1 MRMNLKR
8 KASLNGSRNNLKKIL
23 FKGFFASIFTLLI
36 LSSCVQPA
44 PGSRPWQLNSN
55 AETPDTLSNPGE
67 VTLPTLRPQ
76 DYIFLTP
83 TPDAP
88 KILPTLREN
97 EELYVIQPGD
107 YLSLIAGRYNLEVS
121 TLINANPNVNPNWV
135 EIGQVITIPA
145 PSPSADPSSFKIIPD
160 SELVYGPMS
169 STLDTESYVQRQ
181 KGYLASYTE
190 KIDDRTLS
198 GSAIVQRI
206 AYEYSVNPRLL
217 LALLEWRSGW
227 VTNSSPSQS
236 SREYPM
242 GLNDVNRK
250 GLYRQLAWSANQLNR
265 GYYAWKDNAISYIVC
280 NDGSLVMLSPT
291 VNPGTV
297 GVQVLLAALL
307 DLQGWQYAVSE
318 NGLYSVYSSLFVI
331 PFDLGIEPLLPANLV
346 QPQLLLPFEEGST
359 WSFTGGPHAGW
370 GSGSPWAAVDFA
382 PPGTAFGCFTSDT
395 WVTAAADGLI
405 LHAKDGEVVQ
415 DLDGDGLEQ
424 TGWTLVYMHIETRDR
439 VIAGAYLKAGDPI
452 GHASCEGGVSNG
464 THVHFARRYNG
475 EWIPAVG
482 SIPMDLGGWQV
493 TSTGGEY
500 EGTLVRNDATVYSWD
515 GRTDDNQIGH

>member
-1 MRMNLKR
+1 MSVNLHREEPLEKMQKSLSKSLGR
-8 KASLNGSRNNLKKIL
+8 IIFASLI
-23 FKGFFASIFTLLI
+23 TLLM
-36 LSSCVQPA
+36 LSGCVQPA
-44 PGSRPWQLNSN
+44 PGSRPWSLDSGAQP
-55 AETPDTLSNPGE
+55 PDALNPGGI
-67 VTLPTLRPQ
+67 TLPTLRPQ
-76 DYIFLTP
+76 DYIFRTP

-88 KILPTLREN
+88 RILPTLRAN

-107 YLSLIAGRYNLEVS
+107 YLSLIAGRYNLDVS
-121 TLINANPNVNPNWV
+121 TLINANPHVNPNWI

-145 PSPSADPSSFKIIPD
+145 PSPSASPSSFKIIPD

-169 STLDTESYVQRQ
+169 STLDTESFVNRHR
-181 KGYLASYTE
+181 GYLATYTE
-190 KIDDRTLS
+190 DVDERSMS

-217 LALLEWRSGW
+217 LALLDWRSGW
-227 VTNSSPSQS
+227 VTHSSPSQS

-242 GLNDVNRK
+242 GLNDINRK
-250 GLYRQLAWSANQLNR
+250 GLYRQLAWAANQLNR
-265 GYYAWKDNAISYIVC
+265 GYYAWKDNAISYMVC
-280 NDGSLVMLSPT
+280 TDGSLVMLSPT
-291 VNPGTV
+291 VNAGTV

-307 DLQGWQYAVSE
+307 DLKGWQYGVSE
-318 NGLYSVYSSLFVI
+318 SGLYSVYSSLFVI
-331 PFDLGIEPLLPANLV
+331 PFDLGIEPLLPAGLS
-346 QPQLLLPFEEGST
+346 QPHLLLPFEEGST

-382 PPGTAFGCFTSDT
+382 PPGTAFGCFTSNA

-405 LHAKDGEVVQ
+405 LRARDGEVVQ

-424 TGWTLVYMHIETRDR
+424 TGWTLVYMHIESRDR
-439 VIAGAYLKAGDPI
+439 VSAGTYLKAGDRI

-464 THVHFARRYNG
+464 THVHFARRFNG

-482 SIPMDLGGWQV
+482 SIPMVLSGWLV

-500 EGTLVRNDATVYSWD
+500 EGTLIRNGATVWSWD
-515 GRTDDNQIGH
+515 GRTDDNQIAH